1 MLLAQHT
8 ALRRVGRRVAP
19 ESVSEMLSAR
29 NDGSSV
35 FQQPVNIRA
44 NPRDPRL
51 KICISAY

>member
-29 NDGSSV
+29 NDS
-35 FQQPVNIRA
+35 QQRF
-44 NPRDPRL
+44 
-51 KICISAY
+51 SAAC